1 MKAYIT
7 STGIISPQETH
18 KSTDF
23 PDFVREEVCNR
34 LICLEPDYK
43 VLINP
48 VQLRRM
54 PRILKMGLAA
64 ARLCI
69 SRSGGINPD
78 GIIVGTGL
86 GCLDNLEKFLLEILD
101 NNEHITSVLPFI
113 NSTHNAVA
121 AHIAMLLQNH
131 GYNLTYCH
139 RGLSFESALDDA
151 LMNLEEKKASHILL
165 GGIDESTSDF
175 MQLHS
180 YLGYWKKPI
189 SNLLLLED
197 KSPGTIAG
205 EGSAF
210 FMLSSVPSDDHPVI
224 VDGVHTF
231 ISPDTANESD
241 IIPEID
247 RFLEKHDTDKKE
259 ISLFLTGMNGD
270 EVFDRVYRSLGQ
282 GYFSAQTGL
291 AYYKH
296 LCGEY
301 YTSSSFA
308 LWLASVILQT
318 QTIPKVTEIIPPGKR
333 NIEKILIY
341 NHTRNSEHALI
352 LLSHGKI

>member
-1 MKAYIT
+1 MKAFIT

-18 KSTDF
+18 NGTGF
-23 PDFVREEVCNR
+23 PDAVREEVNNR
-34 LICLEPDYK
+34 LTCMEPDYK

-54 PRILKMGLAA
+54 PRIMKMGLAA

-69 SRSGGINPD
+69 NRSGGINPD

-86 GCLDNLEKFLLEILD
+86 GCLENLEKFLLEILE

-151 LMNLEEKKASHILL
+151 LMNLEEKNASNILL
-165 GGIDESTSDF
+165 GGIDECTGDF
-175 MQLHS
+175 MLLHS
-180 YLGYWKKPI
+180 YLGYWKKPV
-189 SNLLLLED
+189 SNLLLLEN
-197 KSPGTIAG
+197 KTPGSIAG

-210 FMLSSVPSDDHPVI
+210 FMLSSVPSDQQHAI
-224 VDGVHTF
+224 VEGVHTF
-231 ISPDTANESD
+231 ITPDPAEVND

-247 RFLEKHDTDKKE
+247 LFLQKHNTDKKD
-259 ISLFLTGMNGD
+259 ISLLLAGINGD
-270 EVFDRVYRSLGQ
+270 VNFDPVYNHLKQS
-282 GYFSAQTGL
+282 YFASHTGL
-291 AYYKH
+291 AWYKH

-318 QTIPKVTEIIPPGKR
+318 QMIPKVTELISPDRR

-341 NHTRNSEHALI
+341 NHTRCCEHALI

>member
-1 MKAYIT
+1 MKAFIT

-18 KSTDF
+18 NSVDF
-23 PDFVREEVCNR
+23 PDSVREEISNR
-34 LICLEPDYK
+34 LLCIEPDYK

-69 SRSGGINPD
+69 SRSGGVNPD
-78 GIIVGTGL
+78 AIIVGTGL
-86 GCLDNLEKFLLEILD
+86 GCLDNLEKFLLEILN

-165 GGIDESTSDF
+165 GGIDESTTDF

-180 YLGYWKKPI
+180 YLGYWKKPV

-197 KSPGTIAG
+197 KSTGSIAG

-210 FMLSSVPSDDHPVI
+210 FMLSSVPSVDHPVI
-224 VDGVHTF
+224 VEGVHTF
-231 ISPDTANESD
+231 ISPDTATEGD

-247 RFLEKHDTDKKE
+247 RFLKNHETDKKDL
-259 ISLFLTGMNGD
+259 SLFLTGMNGD
-270 EVFDRVYRSLGQ
+270 IVFDKIYRDLGQ
-282 GYFSAQTGL
+282 DYFSPLTGL
-291 AYYKH
+291 VWYKH

-308 LWLASVILQT
+308 LWLASVILET
-318 QTIPKVTEIIPPGKR
+318 QSIPKITEIVPPQGKG
-333 NIEKILIY
+333 IKKILIY
-341 NHTRNSEHALI
+341 NHTRNTEHALI

>member
-18 KSTDF
+18 LGEDF
-23 PDFVREEVCNR
+23 PDSVREEVTNR
-34 LICLEPDYK
+34 LICMEPDYR
-43 VLINP
+43 VLLNP
-48 VQLRRM
+48 LQLRRM

-69 SRSGGINPD
+69 NRSDGINPD

-86 GCLDNLEKFLLEILD
+86 GCLDNLEKFLLEVLN

-151 LMNLEEKKASHILL
+151 LMNLEEKRASHILL

-175 MQLHS
+175 MLLHS

-197 KSPGTIAG
+197 KSPGSIAG

-210 FMLSSVPSDDHPVI
+210 FMLSSVPSDNHHVI
-224 VDGVHTF
+224 VDGVHIF
-231 ISPDTANESD
+231 ITPNTAGEND

-247 RFLEKHDTDKKE
+247 HFLKNHDTDKKD
-259 ISLFLTGMNGD
+259 ISLLLAGMNGD
-270 EVFDRVYRSLGQ
+270 PDFDPVYKRLKHN
-282 GYFSAQTGL
+282 YFSRQTGL
-291 AYYKH
+291 ACYKH

-308 LWLASVILQT
+308 LWLASVILEKQA
-318 QTIPKVTEIIPPGKR
+318 IPEITELISPEKR
-333 NIEKILIY
+333 EIEKILIY
-341 NHTRNSEHALI
+341 NHTRNTEHALI
-352 LLSHGKI
+352 LVSHG

>member
-7 STGIISPQETH
+7 STGVISPQETY
-18 KSTDF
+18 KGIGF
-23 PDFVREEVCNR
+23 PDSIREEVNDR
-34 LICLEPDYK
+34 LNCIEPDYK
-43 VLINP
+43 VLLNP
-48 VQLRRM
+48 MQLRRM

-69 SRSGGINPD
+69 NQSGGINPD

-86 GCLDNLEKFLLEILD
+86 GCLDNLEKFLLDVLN

-165 GGIDESTSDF
+165 GGIDECTNDF
-175 MQLHS
+175 MHLHS

-197 KSPGTIAG
+197 KSPGSIAG

-210 FMLSSVPSDDHPVI
+210 FMLSSVPSDNHPII

-231 ISPDTANESD
+231 ITPNTAKESD

-247 RFLEKHDTDKKE
+247 LFLKNHDTDKKD
-259 ISLFLTGMNGD
+259 ISLLLAGMNGD
-270 EVFDRVYRSLGQ
+270 ADFDPVYERLKQ
-282 GYFSAQTGL
+282 NYFSRQTGL
-291 AYYKH
+291 AWYKH

-308 LWLASVILQT
+308 LWLASAILET
-318 QTIPKVTEIIPPGKR
+318 QAIPKITELIPPEKR
-333 NIEKILIY
+333 EIEKILIY
-341 NHTRNSEHALI
+341 NHTRNTEHALI
-352 LLSHGKI
+352 LVSHGKI

>member
-18 KSTDF
+18 QAMGF
-23 PDFVREEVCNR
+23 PGSVREEVNNR
-34 LICLEPDYK
+34 LLCIEPDYK
-43 VLINP
+43 ELINP

-64 ARLCI
+64 ARICI
-69 SRSGGINPD
+69 NRSGGINPD

-86 GCLDNLEKFLLEILD
+86 GCLDNLEKFLLEVLN

-165 GGIDESTSDF
+165 GGIDESTNDF
-175 MQLHS
+175 RHLHS
-180 YLGYWKKPI
+180 YLGYWKKPV
-189 SNLLLLED
+189 SNLALLTD
-197 KSPGTIAG
+197 KSPGSIAG

-210 FMLSSVPSDDHPVI
+210 FILSSVPRSDHHAVAE
-224 VDGVHTF
+224 GVHTF
-231 ISPDTANESD
+231 ITPDTAGESD

-247 RFLEKHDTDKKE
+247 LFLKNHNTDKKD

-270 EVFDRVYRSLGQ
+270 SGFDPVYGQIRLDYLGPH
-282 GYFSAQTGL
+282 TGM
-291 AYYKH
+291 AWYKH

-308 LWLASVILQT
+308 LWLASVILESQS
-318 QTIPKVTEIIPPGKR
+318 IPKVTELITPGKKE
-333 NIEKILIY
+333 IEKILIY
-341 NHTRNSEHALI
+341 NHTRNTEHALI
-352 LLSHGKI
+352 LVSHGKI

>member
-18 KSTDF
+18 NGVDF
-23 PDFVREEVCNR
+23 PGSVREVVSNR
-34 LICLEPDYK
+34 LLCIEPDYK

-48 VQLRRM
+48 LQLRRM

-69 SRSGGINPD
+69 NRSGGINPD

-101 NNEHITSVLPFI
+101 NKEHITSVLPFI

-139 RGLSFESALDDA
+139 RGFSFESALDDA
-151 LMNLEEKKASHILL
+151 LMNLEEKAASHILL
-165 GGIDESTSDF
+165 GGIDESTDDF
-175 MQLHS
+175 MLLHS
-180 YLGYWKKPI
+180 YLGYWKKPV
-189 SNLLLLED
+189 SNLSLLED
-197 KSPGTIAG
+197 KTPGSIAG

-210 FMLSSVPSDDHPVI
+210 FMLSSVPSENHYAI

-231 ISPDTANESD
+231 ITPDTAKED
-241 IIPEID
+241 EIIPEID
-247 RFLEKHDTDKKE
+247 RFLKDHDTDKKD

-270 EVFDRVYRSLGQ
+270 IGFDLLYSRINQ
-282 GYFSAQTGL
+282 HYFCQQTGM
-291 AYYKH
+291 AWYKH

-301 YTSSSFA
+301 YTSSSYA
-308 LWLASVILQT
+308 LWLASVILKSQS
-318 QTIPKVTEIIPPGKR
+318 IPKITELVPPGKR
-333 NIEKILIY
+333 EIEKILIY
-341 NHTRNSEHALI
+341 NHTRNTEHALI
-352 LLSHGKI
+352 LLSHG

>member
-7 STGIISPQETH
+7 STGVISPQETH
-18 KSTDF
+18 KAENF
-23 PDFVREEVCNR
+23 PDSVWEEVNNR
-34 LICLEPDYK
+34 LVCIEPDYRE
-43 VLINP
+43 LINP
-48 VQLRRM
+48 LQLRRM

-69 SRSGGINPD
+69 NRSGGINPD

-86 GCLDNLEKFLLEILD
+86 GCLDNLEKFLLDVLD
-101 NNEHITSVLPFI
+101 NHEHITSVLPFI

-165 GGIDESTSDF
+165 GGIDETTNDF
-175 MQLHS
+175 RLLHS
-180 YLGYWKKPI
+180 YLGYWKKPV

-197 KSPGTIAG
+197 KSPGSIAG

-210 FMLSSVPSDDHPVI
+210 FMLSSVPSDDHHVI
-224 VDGVHTF
+224 VDGVYTF
-231 ISPDTANESD
+231 ITPDSAEESD

-247 RFLEKHDTDKKE
+247 LFLKNHGTDKRD
-259 ISLFLTGMNGD
+259 ISLLLAGMNGD
-270 EVFDRVYRSLGQ
+270 TNFDPVYKRLKQ
-282 GYFSAQTGL
+282 NYFSPQTGL
-291 AYYKH
+291 AWYKH

-308 LWLASVILQT
+308 LWLASVILENQV
-318 QTIPKVTEIIPPGKR
+318 IPKITELISPEKR
-333 NIEKILIY
+333 EIEKILIY
-341 NHTRNSEHALI
+341 NHTRNTEHALI
-352 LLSHGKI
+352 LVSHAKI

>member
-7 STGIISPQETH
+7 STGLISPQDTH
-18 KSTDF
+18 KGMEF
-23 PDFVREEVCNR
+23 PDYVREEVSNR
-34 LICLEPDYK
+34 LTCIEPDYK

-69 SRSGGINPD
+69 NRSGGINPD

-86 GCLDNLEKFLLEILD
+86 GCLDNLEKFLMEVLD
-101 NNEHITSVLPFI
+101 NKEHITSVLPFI

-165 GGIDESTSDF
+165 GGIDENTNDF

-180 YLGYWKKPI
+180 YLGYWKKPV

-210 FMLSSVPSDDHPVI
+210 FMISTVPSHDRPVI
-224 VDGVHTF
+224 IEGVHTF
-231 ISPDTANESD
+231 ISADTVNEHD

-247 RFLEKHDTDKKE
+247 QFLENHNTDKNE

-270 EVFDRVYRSLGQ
+270 TLFDGVYSGISRD
-282 GYFSAQTGL
+282 YFSAQTGL
-291 AYYKH
+291 AFYKH
-296 LCGEY
+296 LCGDY

-308 LWLASVILQT
+308 LWLASVILET
-318 QTIPKVTEIIPPGKR
+318 QAIPKVTELIPPAGR
-333 NIEKILIY
+333 DIEKILIY

>member
-7 STGIISPQETH
+7 STGVISPQETH
-18 KSTDF
+18 KGVGF
-23 PDFVREEVCNR
+23 PDSIREEVNDR
-34 LICLEPDYK
+34 LNCLEPDYK
-43 VLINP
+43 VLLNP
-48 VQLRRM
+48 IQLRRM

-69 SRSGGINPD
+69 NRSGGINPD

-86 GCLDNLEKFLLEILD
+86 GCLDNLEKFLLDVLN

-151 LMNLEEKKASHILL
+151 LMNLEEKKACHILL
-165 GGIDESTSDF
+165 GGIDECTSDF
-175 MQLHS
+175 MHLHS

-197 KSPGTIAG
+197 KSPGSIAG

-210 FMLSSVPSDDHPVI
+210 FMLSSVPSDNHPII

-231 ISPDTANESD
+231 ITPNTAKESD

-247 RFLEKHDTDKKE
+247 LFLKNHDTDKKD
-259 ISLFLTGMNGD
+259 ISLLLAGMNGD
-270 EVFDRVYRSLGQ
+270 ADFDPVYERLKQ
-282 GYFSAQTGL
+282 NYFSRQTGL
-291 AYYKH
+291 AWYKH

-308 LWLASVILQT
+308 LWLASDIIEKQA
-318 QTIPKVTEIIPPGKR
+318 IPKITELISPEKR
-333 NIEKILIY
+333 EIEKILIY
-341 NHTRNSEHALI
+341 NHTRNTEHALI
-352 LLSHGKI
+352 LISHGKI

>member
-18 KSTDF
+18 KGVDF
-23 PDFVREEVCNR
+23 PDIVREEVTDR
-34 LICLEPDYK
+34 LICIEPDYK

-69 SRSGGINPD
+69 NRSGGVNPD

-86 GCLDNLEKFLLEILD
+86 GCLDNLEKFLMEILD

-151 LMNLEEKKASHILL
+151 LMNLEEKKARNILL
-165 GGIDESTSDF
+165 GGIDESTFDY
-175 MQLHS
+175 MLLHS
-180 YLGYWKKPI
+180 YLGYWKKPT

-197 KSPGTIAG
+197 KSPGSIAG

-210 FMLSSVPSDDHPVI
+210 FMLSSEPDGKHNTV

-231 ISPDTANESD
+231 ITSDSAGEGD
-241 IIPEID
+241 IIREID
-247 RFLEKHDTDKKE
+247 WFLNNHHTDKQD
-259 ISLFLTGMNGD
+259 ISLLLSGMNGD
-270 EVFDRVYRSLGQ
+270 ITFDPVYTRLKQ
-282 GYFSAQTGL
+282 DYFSAETGL

-308 LWLASVILQT
+308 LWLATLILETQSV
-318 QTIPKVTEIIPPGKR
+318 PKVMELVAPEKKKID
-333 NIEKILIY
+333 KILIY
-341 NHTRNSEHALI
+341 NHTRNSDHALI
-352 LLSHGKI
+352 LLSHAKI

>member
-7 STGIISPQETH
+7 SIGIISPQETH
-18 KSTDF
+18 NGLDF
-23 PDFVREEVCNR
+23 PDSVREEVSDR
-34 LICLEPDYK
+34 LLCIEPDYK

-48 VQLRRM
+48 IQLRRM

-69 SRSGGINPD
+69 SHSGGINPD

-101 NNEHITSVLPFI
+101 NNEHVTSVLPFI

-121 AHIAMLLQNH
+121 AHIAILLQNH

-139 RGLSFESALDDA
+139 RGFSFESALDDA

-165 GGIDESTSDF
+165 GGIDECTNDF

-180 YLGYWKKPI
+180 YLGYWKKPV
-189 SNLLLLED
+189 SNLLLLEEN
-197 KSPGTIAG
+197 SAGTIAG

-231 ISPDTANESD
+231 LSPDTAEEAD

-247 RFLEKHDTDKKE
+247 RFLTDHGTDKND

-270 EVFDRVYRSLGQ
+270 IVFDRIYRSLSQ
-282 GYFSAQTGL
+282 DYFSARTGL
-291 AYYKH
+291 AWYKH

-308 LWLASVILQT
+308 LWLASVILET
-318 QTIPKVTEIIPPGKR
+318 QTVPKITEISPAAKR
-333 NIEKILIY
+333 KIEKILIY

>member
-18 KSTDF
+18 KGEDF
-23 PDFVREEVCNR
+23 PGSIREEVSNR
-34 LICLEPDYK
+34 LVCMEPDYRE
-43 VLINP
+43 LINP
-48 VQLRRM
+48 LQLRRM

-69 SRSGGINPD
+69 NRSGGINPD

-86 GCLDNLEKFLLEILD
+86 GCLDNLEKFLLDVLD
-101 NNEHITSVLPFI
+101 NHEHITSVLPFI

-165 GGIDESTSDF
+165 GGIDETTNDF
-175 MQLHS
+175 RLLHS

-197 KSPGTIAG
+197 KSPGSIAG

-210 FMLSSVPSDDHPVI
+210 FMLSSVPARDHHAV

-231 ISPDTANESD
+231 ITTDTAREGD

-247 RFLEKHDTDKKE
+247 LFLKKHDTDKQD
-259 ISLFLTGMNGD
+259 ISVLLTGMNGD
-270 EVFDRVYRSLGQ
+270 ADFDLIYKKLSRD
-282 GYFSAQTGL
+282 YFSVHTGL
-291 AYYKH
+291 AYYKN

-308 LWLASVILQT
+308 LWLASVILENQA
-318 QTIPKVTEIIPPGKR
+318 IPKITELVSPEKKE
-333 NIEKILIY
+333 IEKILIY
-341 NHTRNSEHALI
+341 NHTRNTEHAFI
-352 LLSHGKI
+352 LVSHAKI